1 MTMRTLLRAALVAA
15 TLVCAPALRAQDANF
30 RVVVNAA
37 NPVTAISRDELSRL
51 FLKKVTTWNS
61 GRPVMLV
68 DQAETSP
75 VRREFTKSVHKK
87 EVASVKSY
95 WQTMIFAG
103 RAVPPSEKQSDADV
117 IAFVSNNPNAIG
129 YVSAAAPIGTGL
141 RVVTLER

>member
-1 MTMRTLLRAALVAA
+1 MRILIRAALVAA

-37 NPVTAISRDELSRL
+37 NPVTTISRDELSRL
-51 FLKKVTTWNS
+51 FLKKVTTWSS

-75 VRREFTKSVHKK
+75 VRREFTKAVHRK
-87 EVASVKSY
+87 EVSSIKNY

-103 RAVPPSEKQSDADV
+103 RAVPPSEKPSDADV
-117 IAFVSNNPNAIG
+117 IAFVGANPNAIG
-129 YVSAAAPIGTGL
+129 YVSAVAPLGTGL
-141 RVVTLER
+141 RVVSIAR